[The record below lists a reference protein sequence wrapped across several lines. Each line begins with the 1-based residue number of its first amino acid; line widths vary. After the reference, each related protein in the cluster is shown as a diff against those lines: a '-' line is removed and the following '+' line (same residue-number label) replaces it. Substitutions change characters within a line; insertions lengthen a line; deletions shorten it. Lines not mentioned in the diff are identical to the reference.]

1 MPISRKKS
9 CFHCRR
15 AKARCNL
22 ASTCSH
28 CIDRG
33 LQCSYAPFS
42 LKVPSAARP
51 EEPTPL
57 DESLE
62 QNGESYSSATGDH
75 EEMDAFNL
83 TALEP
88 AGFGVDD
95 QVWSAPSW
103 SGTSLPWSMTGEM
116 TSGAFGGILEQPSR
130 PPSSRLCSNSKH
142 GLSASGESLFEN
154 NEGAVTIYGH
164 SYRELLCPRNSM
176 STHSILNARFIWGQ
190 LKAYPTLLIH
200 GQLPPFIYPSCVLSD
215 QLPQSCVLNSVH
227 QCLAAPLAMCASII
241 RIWEA
246 RTSATVGLVWR
257 SIYEEVKRLGDEVTT

>member
-9 CFHCRR
+9 CIHCRR

-28 CIDRG
+28 CVDRG

-42 LKVPSAARP
+42 SKVLSAAGP
-51 EEPTPL
+51 EEPTLL
-57 DESLE
+57 DETFE
-62 QNGESYSSATGDH
+62 QSGESYSSATADN
-75 EEMDAFNL
+75 EEMNAFNL
-83 TALEP
+83 MALEP
-88 AGFGVDD
+88 AGFGIDD
-95 QVWSAPSW
+95 HVWPTPSW

-130 PPSSRLCSNSKH
+130 PPSSRLGSKNGH
-142 GLSASGESLFEN
+142 RSASGDFLSEN
-154 NEGAVTIYGH
+154 NDDAVTIYGH
-164 SYRELLCPRNSM
+164 VYRELLCPRNSM

-246 RTSATVGLVWR
+246 RTPATVGLVWR
-257 SIYEEVKRLGDEVTT
+257 SIYEEVKRLGDEVIT